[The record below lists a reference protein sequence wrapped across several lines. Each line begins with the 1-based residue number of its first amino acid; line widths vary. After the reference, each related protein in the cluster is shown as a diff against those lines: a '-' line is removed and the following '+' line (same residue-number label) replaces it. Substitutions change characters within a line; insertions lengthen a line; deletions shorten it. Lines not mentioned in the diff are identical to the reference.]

1 MSEITARENWGSKIG
16 FILSVSGSAI
26 GLGNIWRFPFITG
39 MNGGAAFCLIYLL
52 CILLVGLPIMICE
65 FAIGRAAQK
74 GPVSA
79 FAKLFP
85 GKSLLAR
92 YIAWLTLIYALIL
105 AGTGSHGLGV
115 IFLLVALILFK
126 WGFQATGAIALTAA
140 LIILTYYS
148 VIGGWIIEYVRLAFF
163 GKFSELQTVEDAQAH
178 FVKFLGTPWQVILY
192 HLVFL
197 GIAAAML
204 WGGIK
209 GGIERWSKVLMPMLL
224 FLLLLVIAR
233 SVTLEGASKG
243 LRFLFVPDFSK
254 LNSGS
259 VIAALGHSFYS
270 LSLGMAISITY
281 GSYQKKTDNLFSSAL
296 WVILLDTGAALLAGL
311 AIFPAVFAMNLEPA
325 AGPGLIFQILPA
337 TFNQIPLGWLW
348 AGLFFIMLTIAAM
361 TSAASLL
368 ECGITFLLDHTKLT
382 RKPAILLT
390 YLVIGAGGILACVSV
405 LDWSRL
411 EWLHTA
417 LCKAFGDG
425 AYGGDWLDFLDGITN
440 NWMITSAG
448 LLTALFAAWVW
459 TTRKATEELQQGAE
473 KIAHTNLFQL
483 MAGLKDT
490 APYSKLPQGIGITP
504 CSAWCFAIR
513 FISPIAILL
522 IILSALGLFG

>member
-1 MSEITARENWGSKIG
+1 MSNTTSRENWGSKIG

-52 CILLVGLPIMICE
+52 CVMLVGLPIMICE

-79 FAKLFP
+79 FATLFP
-85 GKSLLAR
+85 GKSLLAK
-92 YIAWLTLIYALIL
+92 YLAWLTLGYALIL

-126 WGFQATGAIALTAA
+126 WGFKATGAIALVAA

-163 GKFSELQTVEDAQAH
+163 GKFSELTTVEQAQTQ
-178 FVKFLGTPWQVILY
+178 FIDFLNSPWRVILF

-197 GIAAAML
+197 GIASAML

-224 FLLLLVIAR
+224 ILLLVVIAR
-233 SVTLEGASKG
+233 SVTLDGAERG

-259 VIAALGHSFYS
+259 LIAALGHSFYS

-311 AIFPAVFAMNLEPA
+311 AIFPAVFAMGLEPA

-348 AGLFFIMLTIAAM
+348 AGLFFIMLTIAAI
-361 TSAASLL
+361 TSAASLI

-390 YLVIGAGGILACVSV
+390 YVVIGAGGILSCVSV

-411 EWLHTA
+411 ECIHSA

-440 NWMITSAG
+440 NWMITTAG
-448 LLTALFAAWVW
+448 LLTAFFAAWVW
-459 TTRKATEELQQGAE
+459 TTKKATEELQQGAE
-473 KIAHTNLFQL
+473 KIAHVNIFQWL
-483 MAGLKDT
+483 AGLSDT
-490 APYSKLPQGIGITP
+490 APYSKSIQGIGITP
-504 CSAWCFAIR
+504 CSAWSFAIR

-522 IILSALGLFG
+522 IILSALGVFA